1 MKLKEAPAGLVTPAN
16 NKKIKMRA
24 VFVFMIV
31 ILALFSCKPTKKI
44 QTAISTKKDTIGVAV
59 IDHARED
66 SIRFIKRVYDG
77 IVANHINY
85 KTFSAKL
92 NVDYVDADDKKY
104 NVNANL
110 RMYKDS
116 MIWVSVNAIFGI
128 EGLRALITK
137 DSIKILD
144 KQNKLYTARSIE
156 YLQEVSS
163 LPVDLHSLQE
173 LLIGNAVFLDSNIV
187 SYSRSGN
194 AVSLL
199 SIGKIFKNLMT
210 LTDGDQLIQ
219 RSKLDDIDE
228 LRNRTGDLTYG
239 DYENK
244 RGVNFSTV
252 RKISFAEKKKLDI
265 RLEFKQYNFNEDLTF
280 PFSIPKNYKRN

>member
-1 MKLKEAPAGLVTPAN
+1 MRTLFVLSILVLTL
-16 NKKIKMRA
+16 
-24 VFVFMIV
+24 V
-31 ILALFSCKPTKKI
+31 SCKPTKKI
-44 QTAISTKKDTIGVAV
+44 QTAISTKKDTVGVAV
-59 IDHARED
+59 ADHAKED
-66 SIRFIKRVYDG
+66 SVRFIKNTYRG
-77 IVANHINY
+77 IVANHIDY

-92 NVDYVDADDKKY
+92 NVDYIDADDKKY

-116 MIWVSVNAIFGI
+116 TIWISVNAFFGI

-144 KQNKLYTARSIE
+144 KQNKLFTARSIG

-163 LPVDLHSLQE
+163 LPVDLHSLQD
-173 LLIGNAVFLDSNIV
+173 LLVGNAVFLDTNIV
-187 SYSRSGN
+187 SYSRSAD

-199 SIGKIFKNLMT
+199 SIGKIFKNLVT
-210 LTDGDQLIQ
+210 LNEGNHLIQ
-219 RSKLDDIDE
+219 RSKLDDLDE

-244 RGVNFSTV
+244 KGVSFSTV

-265 RLEFKQYNFNEDLTF
+265 RLEFKQYNFNEELTF
-280 PFSIPKNYKRN
+280 PFSIPKNYKTN